1 MAATRQ
7 LKRMI
12 EYKKSFLQEQDFVGL
27 LSGGCPAAAG
37 LLGAVDM
44 RFYCIRFPSHVMLTS
59 SIQAV
64 PRIGPDTRAWTSTMA
79 VPGHWNSCSTSFQ
92 RLAPVSCSV
101 LTFSGWIRRVIE
113 PAVRSVFTQARR
125 R

>member
-7 LKRMI
+7 IKRTI
-12 EYKKSFLQEQDFVGL
+12 EHKKSFLQEQDFVGL

-44 RFYCIRFPSHVMLTS
+44 RFYCIRFPLNVMLIS

-64 PRIGPDTRAWTSTMA
+64 PRIGPETRVWTSTMA
-79 VPGHWNSCSTSFQ
+79 VPVTWNSCSTSFQ
-92 RLAPVSCSV
+92 GLVLVTSSV
-101 LTFSGWIRRVIE
+101 LTFSGWIRRATE